1 MLPSILLRS
10 LLRYGKISY
19 ELEDLQVWTP
29 GFIVPEYIT
38 KSLLQ
43 HQGANPVTGVTIMAD
58 KNGELKCSVNP
69 KLIEISQSR
78 YEGIQ
83 IGADET
89 LMLKTRI
96 RNGLVSFEE
105 SDVHFWNGN
114 WEIPQY
120 IRERLEAEYRS
131 TPCGDLFIISDE
143 KQTLRSIVKIGK
155 VNKMITFV
163 KNVKNKFNA

>member
-1 MLPSILLRS
+1 MLQSVLLRS
-10 LLRYGKISY
+10 LLRYGIIS
-19 ELEDLQVWTP
+19 EKLEDRQVWTP
-29 GFIVPEYIT
+29 GFTVPKYISE
-38 KSLLQ
+38 SLLQ
-43 HQGANPVTGVTIMAD
+43 KHGATKVTGVTIMQD

-69 KLIEISQSR
+69 KLIEISHSR

-83 IGADET
+83 IASDET
-89 LMLKTRI
+89 LILKTRI

-143 KQTLRSIVKIGK
+143 KQNLRSIVKIGK
-155 VNKMITFV
+155 VNKIITFV

>member
-1 MLPSILLRS
+1 MLPPILLRT

-19 ELEDLQVWTP
+19 ELEDLQVCTP

-43 HQGANPVTGVTIMAD
+43 HQGANPVTGVTIMPD
-58 KNGELKCSVNP
+58 KNGELKWSVNP
-69 KLIEISQSR
+69 KLIEISHSR

-83 IGADET
+83 IASDET
-89 LMLKTRI
+89 LILKTRI

-143 KQTLRSIVKIGK
+143 KQNLRSIVKIGK

-163 KNVKNKFNA
+163 NNVKNKFNA